1 MIRNLYVYKYHGS
14 LQGKLKKTCAGN
26 CHILIIQITQI
37 EMYSKY
43 SKYSYL
49 SYIQNIQDTPNTQI
63 FKGDGGVGTFD
74 VGGGPAFIFGSNL
87 PIFLGA
93 RLIRVRNSYKKI
105 KLNFNDL

>member
-26 CHILIIQITQI
+26 CHILKIQITQI

-74 VGGGPAFIFGSNL
+74 VGGGGLPSFLVQIFQ
-87 PIFLGA
+87 FFWVHA
-93 RLIRVRNSYKKI
+93 
-105 KLNFNDL
+105 